1 MTPDQAWAK
10 YYERESKK
18 GNGKRKEK
26 QFHEEGTDTDTCV
39 HDGVHHDAG
48 DGLGRC

>member
-26 QFHEEGTDTDTCV
+26 QFHEAFFYI
-39 HDGVHHDAG
+39 DACLCNNAFKYG
-48 DGLGRC
+48 DWQFRR